1 MGTAKELDGHDSA
14 EKRTCFVLAEGP
26 VGNANAGV
34 SYSKLPRFDT
44 RCLYAVQSR
53 SSNDPAYSPAGD
65 PLRAGGEIAN
75 SQAIDSAARAL
86 RSPI

>member
-1 MGTAKELDGHDSA
+1 MILRKSGRVLYLLRAQWVTRMRVSVTPSYLALTRDACMLSRRGTHD
-14 EKRTCFVLAEGP
+14 
-26 VGNANAGV
+26 
-34 SYSKLPRFDT
+34 
-44 RCLYAVQSR
+44 Q
-53 SSNDPAYSPAGD
+53 AYSPAGD